1 MNAKKAKQLRKL
13 TNVRNSDT
21 FYLEGSGIQP
31 KYVEIPG
38 MGSVKA
44 SKGTP
49 LVLHEDCD
57 RYHYK
62 QAKLNQ

>member
-21 FYLEGSGIQP
+21 FYTEGTGIAP
-31 KYVEIPG
+31 KYVKLQGGGFIP
-38 MGSVKA
+38 V
-44 SKGTP
+44 SKGIP
-49 LVLHEDCD
+49 LRLHENCA
-57 RYHYK
+57 RYRYK